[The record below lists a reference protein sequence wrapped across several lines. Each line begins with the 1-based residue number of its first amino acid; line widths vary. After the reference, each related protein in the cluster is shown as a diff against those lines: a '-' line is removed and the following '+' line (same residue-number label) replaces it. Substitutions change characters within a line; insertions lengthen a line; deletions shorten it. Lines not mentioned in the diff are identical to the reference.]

1 MNKTKL
7 MAERDW
13 MLHVENMA
21 VVRQCRRQIK
31 EEFGEKLNLRRE
43 DLLEKIQEYAERS
56 NSAQLRRLA
65 RPIMHHLLEQEAKG
79 HSGAGVMDLSSIP
92 VLGSNVAKHTGWSS

>member
-1 MNKTKL
+1 MNKAKL

-56 NSAQLRRLA
+56 KSAHLRRLA
-65 RPIMHHLLEQEAKG
+65 RPIMHHLVQRETQQPG
-79 HSGAGVMDLSSIP
+79 GAGLMDLSSIP
-92 VLGSNVAKHTGWSS
+92 VLGSNVAKHTGWGS